1 MKIKVQ
7 CACETRFEFEVE
19 PVNERMP
26 VPINCPVCGADAT
39 ELANTVIRQQLA
51 TPVAAAAI
59 PRAPAISIPVQPDHA
74 TPAAPAPSI
83 PRPVAAAGHAPQ
95 PPQPPAPT
103 PSQPAGGLR
112 INKPAAH
119 AAPAPAV
126 TPAAGTEAVATSA
139 NLCPKHKTEEAIETC
154 RVCGK
159 PMCQKCMEMFG
170 YVCSVY
176 CRGQANSKKLDI
188 PVYANQ
194 RSVVEQ
200 KARGKSK
207 LIAWSI
213 GAAVMLFIGAW
224 FWYAWFGQMPKVVYA
239 IKFAKHQAHGRYQLI
254 GPGQLLSIKDKQMSL
269 FDVAHQKE
277 LWKTTIV
284 TEEKKNIPEAKS
296 ANAAAKPFKA
306 KSSDAD
312 AVKTEVTRQLVK
324 EKVQNTNKE
333 ENALEGDSFD
343 FFNVDDAGIQE
354 VIPSDTDVWL
364 LFHDRL
370 ARYDRQTGSR
380 KEEIVFKPNV
390 TRVSHD
396 DAGILAVSMPDKDHR
411 ILTQISLPAGTV
423 QTEEIDLSPPKP
435 KQAVAKTGDKSKK
448 PVATPT
454 KKVAAPVVAQPATT
468 DGADGSEGD
477 FANSFFADRDHFI
490 ATGVNVA
497 ELNVKLLERKVEVH
511 EAMKPKGKSVLDSG
525 QVTASQGLEVAQE
538 MMNEGQRERTGGKS
552 EEDVSRYQ
560 VTLHRWLAK
569 GVADWTGE
577 VIGPPAL
584 FPLKTVDIIAG
595 GRSILVVDK
604 NNKKLWDAKLTYP
617 LEPHSHFDLEFG
629 TGSAATCLEAGK
641 ILYFADQGM
650 LTCFDLDTGN
660 VRWRLTSVGISKIQL
675 DDHGNIYLTTT
686 SASPDSI
693 QYSQQVSLMNRV
705 EPVLLK
711 VDPATGKVLW
721 KVQKLGETV
730 MLSGKY
736 VYAGKE
742 SSSVAL
748 LRLEEG
754 PDLHYNFYR
763 LNPSNGHEVWNY
775 FQTKPGAKAEVNQN
789 WILLEFP
796 NEIQVLKFL
805 SL

>member
-1 MKIKVQ
+1 M
-7 CACETRFEFEVE
+7 
-19 PVNERMP
+19 
-26 VPINCPVCGADAT
+26 
-39 ELANTVIRQQLA
+39 
-51 TPVAAAAI
+51 
-59 PRAPAISIPVQPDHA
+59 
-74 TPAAPAPSI
+74 
-83 PRPVAAAGHAPQ
+83 
-95 PPQPPAPT
+95 
-103 PSQPAGGLR
+103 GGLR

-119 AAPAPAV
+119 AAPAPAAAPV
-126 TPAAGTEAVATSA
+126 AGTESAAVTA
-139 NLCPKHKTEEAIETC
+139 NLCPRHKTDQTIETC

-159 PMCQKCMEMFG
+159 PICQKCMEMFG

-200 KARGKSK
+200 KARGKSR
-207 LIAWSI
+207 LIAWGI
-213 GAAVMLFIGAW
+213 GAVVMLFFGAW

-239 IKFAKHQAHGRYQLI
+239 VKFAKHQAHGRYQLI

-277 LWKTTIV
+277 LWTTTIT
-284 TEEKKNIPEAKS
+284 TEEKKNAPEAKPAS
-296 ANAAAKPFKA
+296 DKTKPFKA
-306 KSSDAD
+306 KASDSD
-312 AVKTEVTRQLVK
+312 AVKAEAAKQLVK
-324 EKVQNTNKE
+324 ETVQSAKKE
-333 ENALEGDSFD
+333 ENALEGGDFD
-343 FFNVDDAGIQE
+343 FFNADDGGIQE

-370 ARYDRQTGSR
+370 ARYDRQTGGR
-380 KEEIVFKPNV
+380 KEEIVFKPHI

-396 DAGILAVSMPDKDHR
+396 ENGILAVSMPDKDHR
-411 ILTQISLPAGTV
+411 ILTQIALPAGTV

-435 KQAVAKTGDKSKK
+435 KQTGDKSKK

-454 KKVAAPVVAQPATT
+454 RKVAAPVIAQSPAP
-468 DGADGSEGD
+468 DGADSTEGD
-477 FANSFFADRDHFI
+477 FGAGFFADRDHFI
-490 ATGVNVA
+490 AAGVNVA

-511 EAMKPKGKSVLDSG
+511 EAMKAKGKSVLDSG

-538 MMNEGQRERTGGKS
+538 MMNESQRDRTGGKS

-584 FPLKTVDIIAG
+584 FPLKTVDIVAG

-604 NNKKLWDAKLTYP
+604 NNKKLWEAKLTYP
-617 LEPHSHFDLEFG
+617 LESHSHYDLEFG
-629 TGSAATCLEAGK
+629 TGSSATCLETGK

-675 DDHGNIYLTTT
+675 DDRGNIYLTTT

-693 QYSQQVSLMNRV
+693 QYSQQVNLMNRV